1 MQVRNGCCSVRL
13 QQSKKG
19 LVDQPWKAEH
29 PDAESKW
36 RWKRQIKKNTQV
48 RIPPGNSS
56 LIHMHC
62 YFSKFTH
69 WVKCSEYTMVETC
82 SESATPHPLASIPLQ
97 LLAKPSFLPF
107 FPSCNIHSHNTA
119 NTQKA
124 QIPHPSYK
132 KSCSSAGQM
141 PRIQGQVSSRDQIS
155 GGFPGKDLC

>member
-1 MQVRNGCCSVRL
+1 MLWSAGEKWLLCSVRL

-36 RWKRQIKKNTQV
+36 RWKRQIWKNTQV

-69 WVKCSEYTMVETC
+69 WVKYTMMETC

-107 FPSCNIHSHNTA
+107 F
-119 NTQKA
+119 
-124 QIPHPSYK
+124 HPATYIVTTLLTHK
-132 KSCSSAGQM
+132 KPKYPTHPIKS
-141 PRIQGQVSSRDQIS
+141 PVLL
-155 GGFPGKDLC
+155 PGKCPEYRVKFHPGIR